1 MLSIAYYDSTS
12 SAALQTKVLRDV
24 ESVEQL
30 SRQLAEPAVGAI
42 MSILVAIG
50 VTAWRMPAF
59 LPVFLLL
66 VPIVA
71 GLRHVMMERVKRT
84 NTAFRKELEGM
95 TAQVGGMISMIPVTR
110 AHAVEPEEI
119 ARVESRFGRVSDAG
133 QRFDRHAT
141 LFGAATWV
149 AFMLLQLGVLVTAA
163 WLAFRGTLPLAPGDM
178 VLLATYF
185 QAVVMSVMQ
194 LNAMLPAV
202 TRGLDGLRS
211 IGEVLECPD
220 IEENRGKP
228 AVGDVQGA
236 FRFENVS
243 FDYEVRGESRTA
255 LREVNLE
262 VAPGETIGLIGPSG
276 SGKSTLMSLVIG
288 FHRPT
293 GGRLLLDG
301 RDMNEIDLRSYR
313 ARLAVVSQQ
322 TILFEGTLRE
332 NIVYGL
338 SDIEESRL
346 RAAVEAANAAEFIA
360 ALPRGLDTEIGER
373 GARLSGGQRQRIA
386 IARALLRDPRV
397 LILDEATSALDTAS
411 ESVVQEA
418 LDRLMVG
425 RTTFIV
431 AHRLHTLRK
440 ATRIVEL
447 AQGRLIERGAPGDA
461 LAGH

>member
-1 MLSIAYYDSTS
+1 
-12 SAALQTKVLRDV
+12 
-24 ESVEQL
+24 
-30 SRQLAEPAVGAI
+30 
-42 MSILVAIG
+42 
-50 VTAWRMPAF
+50 
-59 LPVFLLL
+59 
-66 VPIVA
+66 
-71 GLRHVMMERVKRT
+71 VKRY

-95 TAQVGGMISMIPVTR
+95 SAQVGGMISMIPVTR

-119 ARVESRFGRVSDAG
+119 AWAESRFGRVREAG
-133 QRFDRHAT
+133 QAFDRHAT
-141 LFGAATWV
+141 FFGAMTWV
-149 AFMLLQLGVLVTAA
+149 AFMLLNLGVLVAAA
-163 WLAFRGTLPLAPGDM
+163 WFAFRGALALKPGDM

-185 QAVVMSVMQ
+185 QTVVQSVMQ
-194 LNAMLPAV
+194 LNTMLPV
-202 TRGLDGLRS
+202 ITRGFDGLRS

-220 IEENRGKP
+220 VEENRGKP
-228 AVGDVQGA
+228 AVITVRGA
-236 FRFENVS
+236 FRFEDVG
-243 FDYEVRGESRTA
+243 FDYEVRGERRTA

-262 VAPGETIGLIGPSG
+262 VAPGETIGVVGPSG

-293 GGRLLLDG
+293 SGRILLDG

-313 ARLAVVSQQ
+313 SHLAVVSQQ

-338 SDIEESRL
+338 RDVDEARIQM
-346 RAAVEAANAAEFIA
+346 AVEAANAAEFIA
-360 ALPRGLDTEIGER
+360 ALPRGLEAEIGER

-397 LILDEATSALDTAS
+397 LILDEATSALDTAG
-411 ESVVQEA
+411 EAVVQEA
-418 LDRLMVG
+418 LERLMIG

-447 AQGRLIERGAPGDA
+447 AHGRLIERGSPAEV